1 MMNNSL
7 VVLTTPNNTR
17 WELKKGDVIKFESS
31 LYPTYGHST
40 SIFCILPIIDG
51 ELKEEMEIFNTNEVS
66 YQYTATKDC
75 YYNLGILSASPSS
88 ISFHE
93 GTISVIK

>member
-1 MMNNSL
+1 MGI
-7 VVLTTPNNTR
+7 
-17 WELKKGDVIKFESS
+17 KKGDVIKFESS

-75 YYNLGILSASPSS
+75 YYKRDWGRSPKPPIFPSLQSQFSS
-88 ISFHE
+88 FS
-93 GTISVIK
+93 

>member
-1 MMNNSL
+1 MWYLLLRIIQDGN
-7 VVLTTPNNTR
+7 
-17 WELKKGDVIKFESS
+17 KKGDVIKFESS

-40 SIFCILPIIDG
+40 SILPIIDG
-51 ELKEEMEIFNTNEVS
+51 ELNEEMEIFNTNEVS

>member
-1 MMNNSL
+1 MYA
-7 VVLTTPNNTR
+7 VIKTGGKQYRVQ
-17 WELKKGDVIKFESS
+17 EGDVIKFESS
-31 LYPTYGHST
+31 LYPTYRHST
-40 SIFCILPIIDG
+40 SIFCILPIIDE

>member
-1 MMNNSL
+1 MWYLLLRIIQDGN
-7 VVLTTPNNTR
+7 
-17 WELKKGDVIKFESS
+17 KKGDVIKFESS

-40 SIFCILPIIDG
+40 SILPIIDG

>member
-1 MMNNSL
+1 MGI
-7 VVLTTPNNTR
+7 
-17 WELKKGDVIKFESS
+17 KKGDVIKFESS

-40 SIFCILPIIDG
+40 SILPIIDG